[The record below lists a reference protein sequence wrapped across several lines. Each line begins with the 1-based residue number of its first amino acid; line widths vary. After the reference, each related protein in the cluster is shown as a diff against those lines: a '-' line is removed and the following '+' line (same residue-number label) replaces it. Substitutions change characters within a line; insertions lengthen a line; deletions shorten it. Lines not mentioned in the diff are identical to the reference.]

1 MKYSRVFELVSPVV
15 YNCILCQI
23 FSAKFIEFYREKR
36 EGENRINFYTAA
48 LLFGEFREKKLSMRS
63 TNMAHFVTKNKK
75 RNVGF

>member
-1 MKYSRVFELVSPVV
+1 M
-15 YNCILCQI
+15 
-23 FSAKFIEFYREKR
+23 EKR

-48 LLFGEFREKKLSMRS
+48 LLFDEFRGKKLSMQN